1 MKGTRQRKGE
11 GMFRKMDTIPTIS
24 IDERPFHGPGGWAK
38 RVEDV
43 VLSGFILLAISPLVP
58 AIALGV
64 KLSSPGPVF
73 FIQRRC
79 GVDGKEIMVPKF
91 RTMTVCEDGA
101 AVPQA
106 RKNDQRV
113 TRFGAFLRKTSLDE
127 LPQFINVLQGSM
139 SVVGPRPHAIAHN
152 EYYRRIIP
160 GYMLRHKVK
169 PGITGWAQVN
179 GLRGETDT
187 IAKMARRVQF
197 DLDYIRHWSLWL
209 DMKIIFKTVVKG
221 FTDKNAY

>member
-1 MKGTRQRKGE
+1 LRPGEKLFEGILTAEEGTYTSTHEKIYVARNGHTYNIEDIRKILKE
-11 GMFRKMDTIPTIS
+11 FTVILQSPSMRNNARIKAVLRKY
-24 IDERPFHGPGGWAK
+24 
-38 RVEDV
+38 V
-43 VLSGFILLAISPLVP
+43 
-58 AIALGV
+58 
-64 KLSSPGPVF
+64 
-73 FIQRRC
+73 
-79 GVDGKEIMVPKF
+79 
-91 RTMTVCEDGA
+91 
-101 AVPQA
+101 
-106 RKNDQRV
+106 
-113 TRFGAFLRKTSLDE
+113 RKTSLDE

-187 IAKMARRVQF
+187 IAKMAWRVQF
-197 DLDYIRHWSLWL
+197 DLDYIRYWSLWL